1 MLKLSNS
8 FCQVAYED
16 DNNNDDIVNDSD
28 DILNGNDDIDEGDG
42 EDQDDEDEESL
53 RMLVLRRMWMMRT
66 VVLRMRADLDWCFS
80 WPGLEAC
87 RRPFWLD
94 VADPGGEG

>member
-1 MLKLSNS
+1 MAMMTLMR
-8 FCQVAYED
+8 VMGR
-16 DNNNDDIVNDSD
+16 IRMMRM
-28 DILNGNDDIDEGDG
+28 
-42 EDQDDEDEESL
+42 
-53 RMLVLRRMWMMRT
+53 RMLVLRRIWMMRT

-94 VADPGGEG
+94 VADPGGEGGGGRDEVKGCEVRVR